1 MWPAYS
7 GQFELPVNAM
17 RDEHHSS
24 KLRRLRWL
32 TVSSLA
38 IALQTLPM
46 PSALA
51 DPLFDTL
58 DKGHVILDTR
68 LRYEGVD
75 QAGFSRDA
83 GAVTIRERLGY
94 ETPEFD
100 SFKALVEVQATQHL
114 SGAFND
120 SINGR
125 TTYPQVPDPE
135 NFGLNRLQLSY
146 SGVPGATA
154 TLGRQVINLDDQ
166 RFIGASAF
174 RQNEQTFDAA
184 RLDYGGIAGLAATYI
199 YIDRVN
205 RVFGERS
212 PVGHF
217 NGNVHVIHAAY
228 DIAAVGKL
236 TGYAYLLDLDQNPAL
251 STATY
256 GGQLA
261 GTQRLSD
268 GFMFHYLIGYARQS
282 GYAANPRNL
291 ALNYWRTEGGLDYA
305 GWSLTAGMES
315 LGGDGR
321 SGFQTPLAT
330 LHAFQ
335 GYADA
340 FLTTPAR
347 GVADGYGKLAYQTD
361 LQFLGGPRRITFA
374 AWYHEFN
381 AVQGSGSEGHETD
394 LEAAVRLS
402 EHWRLDLAYAAYTGV
417 APIASRHKTWL
428 SLTTNF

>member
-1 MWPAYS
+1 MFEMKHLRLPLVLHIGVALS
-7 GQFELPVNAM
+7 LLSAAARADALEDFIGQ
-17 RDEHHSS
+17 
-24 KLRRLRWL
+24 
-32 TVSSLA
+32 
-38 IALQTLPM
+38 
-46 PSALA
+46 
-51 DPLFDTL
+51 
-58 DKGHVILDTR
+58 GHVIVDTR
-68 LRYEGVD
+68 LRYENVD

-83 GAVTIRERLGY
+83 GAATIRERLGF
-94 ETPEFD
+94 ETAQFD
-100 SFKALVEVQATQHL
+100 SFKALLEVQATQHL

-125 TTYPQVPDPE
+125 IGYPQVPDPE
-135 NFGLNRLQLSY
+135 NFDLNRLQLSY

-154 TLGRQVINLDDQ
+154 VLGRQVINLDDQ

-217 NGNVHVIHAAY
+217 NGNVHVFHAAY
-228 DIAAVGKL
+228 DIADIGKL
-236 TGYAYLLDLDQNPAL
+236 TGYAYLLDLDRNPAL

-256 GGQLA
+256 GAQLA
-261 GTQRLSD
+261 GARPLDDTLSL
-268 GFMFHYLIGYARQS
+268 HYLVGYARQT
-282 GYAANPRNL
+282 GYAANPRDL
-291 ALNYWRTEGGLDYA
+291 ALDYWRVEGGPEYA
-305 GWSLTAGMES
+305 GWSIIGGMES
-315 LGGDGR
+315 LGGDGK

-340 FLTTPAR
+340 FLTTPPR
-347 GVADGYGKLAYQTD
+347 GVADRYGKLAYQTD
-361 LQFLGGPRRITFA
+361 LQFLGGQRRVTFA
-374 AWYHEFN
+374 AWYHDFS

-402 EHWRLDLAYAAYTGV
+402 EHWRLDLVYAAYEG
-417 APIASRHKTWL
+417 AASIASRHKTWL